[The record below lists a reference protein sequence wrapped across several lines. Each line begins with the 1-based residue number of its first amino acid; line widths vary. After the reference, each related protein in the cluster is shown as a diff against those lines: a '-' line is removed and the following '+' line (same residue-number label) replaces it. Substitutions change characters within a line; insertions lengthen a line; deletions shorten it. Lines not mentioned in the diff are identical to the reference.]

1 MDAVRMIGEKIKETA
16 ELTKDRD
23 SFGTA
28 KFVVFCNAPDDNPF
42 MAGAFHGVTEAD
54 TIIKWERLQT
64 QQELEF
70 QKMIIEIY
78 GDKEKHLY
86 TIFTKWFCVYNV
98 DKKLTYLSYD
108 DSEDGVEVGA
118 HEYLEELHYK
128 SDIFINE
135 NRIVVH
141 V

>member
-1 MDAVRMIGEKIKETA
+1 
-16 ELTKDRD
+16 
-23 SFGTA
+23 
-28 KFVVFCNAPDDNPF
+28 
-42 MAGAFHGVTEAD
+42 
-54 TIIKWERLQT
+54 
-64 QQELEF
+64 
-70 QKMIIEIY
+70 MIIEIY

-108 DSEDGVEVGA
+108 ESEDGVF
-118 HEYLEELHYK
+118 EYLEELHYK
-128 SDIFINE
+128 SYIFINE